1 MRFFLSGSG
10 STAAMASLSY
20 CERVVRL
27 TRKPPH
33 ELHLAY
39 LGTPMYDL
47 ERFRVKLLT
56 PFLQLGV
63 TCHPIDLV
71 ETQRLSEE
79 HRAWLLKSDIILVS
93 GGNTLYAM
101 DLWKATGVAELLAE
115 VKDTAVFCGGSAGAN
130 CWFDGGHSDSMDP
143 MTFRKSMAPSSGELS
158 EFDGPSK
165 SWEYIRIEGLGFL
178 PGLCC
183 PHHDRVQSN
192 GVLRAEDFEKLLRR
206 HPQERGICI
215 DDWAALEIDGESYQI
230 FVAPDA
236 PKSAKVF
243 IKEID
248 GGTLQATG
256 VPMEGKLHELLR
268 RASAITQDERQE
280 LCRVLNPIG

>member
-165 SWEYIRIEGLGFL
+165 SWEYIRIEG
-178 PGLCC
+178 
-183 PHHDRVQSN
+183 
-192 GVLRAEDFEKLLRR
+192 
-206 HPQERGICI
+206 I